1 MTGPTRHPQ
10 CCLWACLARDC
21 DAVGELVI
29 REQALDECRRLGD
42 RCRILD
48 AQHKN
53 PVEAFDAH
61 CGFDRH
67 GDGKA
72 RLHRLVVIN

>member
-1 MTGPTRHPQ
+1 MLFVAAVAP
-10 CCLWACLARDC
+10 DC

-53 PVEAFDAH
+53 PVEAFARPLRI
-61 CGFDRH
+61 DRH